1 MNRPYSGAALYK
13 SPSPFAAA
21 KSRRSHSFATPSGCL
36 IPPPDPIGTLAAA
49 GARAMPPLSSLSSPL
64 PPPSP
69 VPVPRH
75 HSPPRALLP
84 SPFVGARATPPLC
97 CRSPGR
103 NPSRRREPDLHS
115 AAHPRAPPRARR
127 VWPRTSV
134 VHELFFGASTSSS
147 SASSA
152 TCFRPCASP
161 CAPPCQNPR
170 RRRGPKIHARPPAR
184 R

>member
-84 SPFVGARATPPLC
+84 LPLRRCPCHATTLLPPGARSAHGRPPTRASTSSASLAEDL
-97 CRSPGR
+97 GR
-103 NPSRRREPDLHS
+103 
-115 AAHPRAPPRARR
+115 PRALLRR
-127 VWPRTSV
+127 
-134 VHELFFGASTSSS
+134 VHELFFRELGDLLPSMCEPVR
-147 SASSA
+147 SALSE
-152 TCFRPCASP
+152 P
-161 CAPPCQNPR
+161 
-170 RRRGPKIHARPPAR
+170 
-184 R
+184 